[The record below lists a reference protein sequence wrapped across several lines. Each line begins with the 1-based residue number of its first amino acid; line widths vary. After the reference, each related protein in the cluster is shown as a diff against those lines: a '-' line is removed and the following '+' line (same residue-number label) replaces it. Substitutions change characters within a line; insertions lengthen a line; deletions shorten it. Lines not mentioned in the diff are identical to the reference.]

1 MVCYAINCQIDM
13 KNTVFSAFL
22 LLFSAFN
29 ALHAQLIHEQAYW
42 VRVGAIGRKWIGKLR
57 NNGL

>member
-1 MVCYAINCQIDM
+1 M